1 MTRKQLEDM
10 GLTKEQVDKIMDI
23 NGADIEAARGELTTV
38 TTERDNLKTQVS
50 ERDKQIETLKA
61 SAGDNEALT
70 KQIEQLQAENKATK
84 VNAAV
89 EMALT
94 IAKAK
99 NIKAVKALLENLDTA
114 EIGDDGKVKGLDDQI
129 TKLKSGED
137 TKFLFAEDAKN
148 KPPKMKGMTPADGGD
163 NKPSGMTK
171 ADFLKLSSKDQMD
184 YIKDHP
190 DWQTE
195 LK

>member
-23 NGADIEAARGELTTV
+23 NGADIEAAKGELTAV
-38 TTERDNLKTQVS
+38 TTERDSLKTQVAD
-50 ERDKQIETLKA
+50 RDKQIETLKA
-61 SAGDNEALT
+61 SAGDNEELT

-94 IAKAK
+94 RANAK
-99 NIKAVKALLENLDTA
+99 NVRAVKALLENLDTA

-137 TKFLFAEDAKN
+137 TKFLFAEEKGKA
-148 KPPKMKGMTPADGGD
+148 PKMKGVTPADGGD
-163 NKPSGMTK
+163 GKPSSMTK
-171 ADFLKLSSKDQMD
+171 ADFLKLSSKDQMA